1 MVYKWIFFTSATGS
15 LLCPLLTIIQYLGIV
30 KFFESLIEKLSSP
43 SPSKP
48 VNNMDTSGIVLVA
61 GATGGVGRRVVDILR
76 KKGLPVRVLV
86 FLLTFLIYF
95 NACLG
100 LQAGCNIQE
109 K

>member
-1 MVYKWIFFTSATGS
+1 MLFTSDTGS

-30 KFFESLIEKLSSP
+30 KFFESLIEKLSGP

-86 FLLTFLIYF
+86 FLLTFLINF

-100 LQAGCNIQE
+100 SASRL
-109 K
+109 